1 MSSAFV
7 CCSLQVFRCL
17 LLLHVNPL
25 GLVAT
30 SRLRMA
36 PKWKYRRWKKKVFK
50 KHAICTSGLI
60 GSEHPSV
67 GSFPC
72 AARIC
77 GVFKAGGK
85 CLFKKAGKGKC
96 MCVCLCDAI
105 VCTLQFSINAFFI
118 LQKLEGIDVTVG
130 TTESDELWYEE
141 ICVIKGRPAL
151 HAEQSGDRL
160 RVMKDLY
167 LAVITGAPPIFKV
180 LNDYQAV
187 KINGLF

>member
-1 MSSAFV
+1 MFV
-7 CCSLQVFRCL
+7 APACKSVGACSHQSPSDGTQVK
-17 LLLHVNPL
+17 VQK
-25 GLVAT
+25 V
-30 SRLRMA
+30 
-36 PKWKYRRWKKKVFK
+36 KKKKVFK
-50 KHAICTSGLI
+50 KRAICTSGLI

-130 TTESDELWYEE
+130 TTESDEL
-141 ICVIKGRPAL
+141 
-151 HAEQSGDRL
+151 
-160 RVMKDLY
+160 
-167 LAVITGAPPIFKV
+167 
-180 LNDYQAV
+180 
-187 KINGLF
+187 